1 VGFFEW
7 LNRWQVAV
15 ATVLIVAGL
24 DFGFYLGVQH
34 SRQPNTSLLGNPFHL
49 GQDPSKV
56 PDTAPAERGGFQRT
70 VERTERRAGPGEATR
85 PTTTLLS
92 TPSTR
97 PSASASAPTSATSP
111 P

>member
-15 ATVLIVAGL
+15 ATALIVAGL

-49 GQDPSKV
+49 GKHPSEV
-56 PDTAPAERGGFQRT
+56 PDTAPAERGESQRT
-70 VERTERRAGPGEATR
+70 LERTERRAELGEATR
-85 PTTTLLS
+85 PATTLLS

-97 PSASASAPTSATSP
+97 PSATASASATSP

>member
-49 GQDPSKV
+49 GKHPSEV
-56 PDTAPAERGGFQRT
+56 PCAAPAERGGSQRT
-70 VERTERRAGPGEATR
+70 VERTERRAEPGEATR
-85 PTTTLLS
+85 PATTLLS

-97 PSASASAPTSATSP
+97 PSATASASATSP